1 MKRILV
7 LVMLLVSTQGY
18 AENSKIEVRGTVDD
32 GENIISASGLITKYF
47 ASGVVQQ
54 QYVSLD
60 SNTFTT
66 ITIPTGAKAVL
77 IDMMS
82 TDGVALKGV
91 TGDVGI
97 SLDNHAPIL
106 LPLSNDSTTMTMGIL
121 SREGNGNKIK
131 VYFY

>member
-1 MKRILV
+1 MKRLLV
-7 LVMLLVSTQGY
+7 LVMLLVSTQAF

-54 QYVSLD
+54 QYISLD
-60 SNTFTT
+60 GNTFTA
-66 ITIPTGAKAVL
+66 ITVPTGAKALL

-91 TGDVGI
+91 TGDIGI
-97 SLDNHAPIL
+97 SLDGFTPVLI
-106 LPLSNDSTTMTMGIL
+106 PLSNDSTTMTIGIL
-121 SREGNGNKIK
+121 SRESNGNRIK
-131 VYFY
+131 LYWF

>member
-1 MKRILV
+1 MKKLIV
-7 LVMLLVSTQGY
+7 LVMILVSTQAF

-32 GENIISASGLITKYF
+32 GENVISSSGLLTKYF
-47 ASGVVQQ
+47 PSGVVQQ
-54 QYVSLD
+54 QYLSLD
-60 SNTFTT
+60 SNVFTA
-66 ITIPTGAKAVL
+66 ITVPTGAKAVL

-97 SLDNHAPIL
+97 SLDNHAPVL

-121 SREGNGNKIK
+121 SREANGNRIK
-131 VYFY
+131 LYWF